1 MDEYFKKI
9 SLSAHLN
16 WLPDVELAIRI
27 YRDIPE
33 AYGVLFPFMYSY
45 LEECI
50 RSLTTEFERNL
61 LQDKKRYKVGMK
73 LIDLAI
79 KENSENKEL
88 VDLLEEYK
96 KYFGRSI
103 MLDEGDNRNS
113 VNHGYTHPIQWTKE
127 NFEEL
132 IKDIARLSEF
142 NII

>member
-27 YRDIPE
+27 YRDISE

-61 LQDKKRYKVGMK
+61 TR
-73 LIDLAI
+73 
-79 KENSENKEL
+79 
-88 VDLLEEYK
+88 
-96 KYFGRSI
+96 
-103 MLDEGDNRNS
+103 
-113 VNHGYTHPIQWTKE
+113 
-127 NFEEL
+127 
-132 IKDIARLSEF
+132 
-142 NII
+142 